1 MRRRRL
7 AQLQLDLYI
16 YMTAQEKEE
25 HQERVFTYYYDR
37 NNMDIESAIEE
48 LETDLMVLEEQ
59 EQYERCALLR
69 DVLDR
74 VRN

>member
-48 LETDLMVLEEQ
+48 LEQDMFELEMKE
-59 EQYERCALLR
+59 EYERCALLR
-69 DVLDR
+69 DV
-74 VRN
+74 

>member
-48 LETDLMVLEEQ
+48 LETDLIVLEEQ

>member
-1 MRRRRL
+1 
-7 AQLQLDLYI
+7 
-16 YMTAQEKEE
+16 MTEQEKEE

-37 NNMDIESAIEE
+37 NNMDIELAIEE
-48 LETDLMVLEEQ
+48 LETDLIVLEEQ